1 MTKPRVKKRRRHFN
15 IFPNVFS
22 TRASSIVSRSGSIWS
37 EETERKRRKSVLMDS
52 SLHSFKSMMQVSAG
66 RPQTSQTAY
75 LLSQGGLRRPK
86 LTRQGGLRRLKL
98 TRHDMLG
105 FYVYDSFSR
114 PLVEHNTHS
123 GLSFTIFKVILQ
135 F

>member
-1 MTKPRVKKRRRHFN
+1 MKCYRQEKYLTKPRVKKIRRHFK

-66 RPQTSQTAY
+66 RPQTAY
-75 LLSQGGLRRPK
+75 ILSQGGL
-86 LTRQGGLRRLKL
+86 G
-98 TRHDMLG
+98 
-105 FYVYDSFSR
+105 YA
-114 PLVEHNTHS
+114 
-123 GLSFTIFKVILQ
+123 GLS
-135 F
+135 